1 MTPPSPTPESTS
13 SSTPSTV
20 TKITRSPDK
29 LENRLSKYKRKGL
42 TIVADYL
49 ATKARKSKQTAFAYS
64 FALEHFNKFIEQNY
78 NGYNIQTILEPLTEE
93 GKQKQIDLYKL
104 LNDFISYLQNDTI
117 NGHDLSAKSVNLYI
131 AAAKSYLAYNDI
143 EISPNKFKNKITM
156 PPVYHEDEEAIDAN
170 DMKEILHHC
179 NNRRL
184 KTYLLVLA
192 SGGMRAVEALAIREC
207 DLDFSGINFSDPSDK
222 ANPAVV
228 RIRKEYSKTKTER
241 HIFISNEAARYVK
254 DWLTWKYR
262 DRHYENKYLK
272 NLVRSEDN
280 LVFSKTAASTKNPL
294 GLYGKM
300 LIEFQKVLDLAGL
313 KSRKEDGVSKR
324 RKITFHSLRRFV
336 KTTIANQTRNSDYSE
351 WFLGHKK
358 STYWV
363 NKQPELK
370 RIYKEDCMK
379 YLTFLDYPTIEA
391 VGTSYAAKLK
401 EKDQE
406 IGELKRRDTANAEHI
421 ARLEAKIDDL
431 YNQMKEMVRDEGD
444 MVEKGRDATIETMQ
458 AMKKLADEMKRFL
471 FPGQEK
477 PITNEARVLSPLF
490 EHLSNVSAENASKLM
505 KEKDIES
512 KKEKR

>member
-1 MTPPSPTPESTS
+1 MTPLTPESA
-13 SSTPSTV
+13 SSTPSN
-20 TKITRSPDK
+20 ITNISRRPDK
-29 LENRLSKYKRKGL
+29 LENRLNKYKRKGL

-49 ATKARKSKQTAFAYS
+49 STKARKSKQTAFAYS

-78 NGYNIQTILEPLTEE
+78 KGYNIQTILEPLTEE

-143 EISPNKFKNKITM
+143 EISSIKFRNKITM
-156 PPVYHEDEEAIDAN
+156 PPIYHEDEEAIDAN
-170 DMKEILHHC
+170 DIKEILHHC

-222 ANPAVV
+222 TNPA
-228 RIRKEYSKTKTER
+228 R
-241 HIFISNEAARYVK
+241 HIFISNEAAKYVK
-254 DWLTWKYR
+254 DWLNWKYR

-313 KSRKEDGVSKR
+313 KSRKEDGVYKR

-336 KTTIANQTRNSDYSE
+336 KTNCKSDR
-351 WFLGHKK
+351 
-358 STYWV
+358 
-363 NKQPELK
+363 KQ
-370 RIYKEDCMK
+370 
-379 YLTFLDYPTIEA
+379 
-391 VGTSYAAKLK
+391 
-401 EKDQE
+401 
-406 IGELKRRDTANAEHI
+406 
-421 ARLEAKIDDL
+421 RL
-431 YNQMKEMVRDEGD
+431 
-444 MVEKGRDATIETMQ
+444 
-458 AMKKLADEMKRFL
+458 
-471 FPGQEK
+471 
-477 PITNEARVLSPLF
+477 
-490 EHLSNVSAENASKLM
+490 
-505 KEKDIES
+505 
-512 KKEKR
+512 